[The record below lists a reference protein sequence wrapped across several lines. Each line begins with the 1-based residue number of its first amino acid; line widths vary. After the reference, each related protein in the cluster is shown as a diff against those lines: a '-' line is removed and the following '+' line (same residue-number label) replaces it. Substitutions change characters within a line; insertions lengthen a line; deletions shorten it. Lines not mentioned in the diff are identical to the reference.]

1 MENFFTPMKFIV
13 SLPYFSA
20 HLLFVYQPPP
30 TTQPVANA
38 YMFSIFELLDG
49 VW

>member
-1 MENFFTPMKFIV
+1 MENFFAFMKFIL
-13 SLPYFSA
+13 SLLYFSA
-20 HLLFVYQPPP
+20 HLLLFTNP

>member
-1 MENFFTPMKFIV
+1 MENFFTPMKFIL

-20 HLLFVYQPPP
+20 HLFFFCLPTP
-30 TTQPVANA
+30 TTQPVANS